1 MTREDIIRMAH
12 EADCLDPEH
21 YGSLWADKLERF
33 AALVAAV
40 TEQEMRESGWRQCAK
55 GQRTTQF
62 CGQLEAEREKLKSLY
77 DQIRFDE
84 REECAKLVDAN
95 ADACVMNSTAQM
107 VLRSNAAAI
116 RARGEK

>member
-33 AALVAAV
+33 AALVVAAK
-40 TEQEMRESGWRQCAK
+40 EQEMIESGWRQCAK
-55 GQRTTQF
+55 GQRTTQY

-84 REECAKLVDAN
+84 REECAKIAGVALLG
-95 ADACVMNSTAQM
+95 ADKALSDRVIK
-107 VLRSNAAAI
+107 AI
-116 RARGEK
+116 RARGETK